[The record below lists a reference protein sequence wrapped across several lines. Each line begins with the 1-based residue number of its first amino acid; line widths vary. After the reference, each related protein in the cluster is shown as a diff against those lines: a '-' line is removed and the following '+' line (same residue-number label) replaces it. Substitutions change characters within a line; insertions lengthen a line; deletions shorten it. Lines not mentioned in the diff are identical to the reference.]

1 MARALATATSR
12 WHGDPHVQRS
22 MPTVLGDEKVRILV
36 VSCALQHMAKIG
48 PVGAHPLFEGALLER
63 RRAQFWTCK
72 TYYTSIVRAKVFN
85 K

>member
-1 MARALATATSR
+1 MLATARGLSQGATS
-12 WHGDPHVQRS
+12 VQ
-22 MPTVLGDEKVRILV
+22 VLIASTGEEVCGSV
-36 VSCALQHMAKIG
+36 VSCTLRLRAKVG